1 MTKARSTERSSWGGF
16 AALLLASTAVLMA
29 GPALAQAQAP
39 GAPAPDNAATPLAAQ
54 VNDVVVTATKRAQKL
69 QNVPI
74 AVTALTGQVI
84 TKMGGTDLS
93 DVAGATPGLSLQS
106 DRAGENQTYIRG
118 ISEVAGDVGKV
129 GPAHLGDDLA
139 GQRG

>member
-39 GAPAPDNAATPLAAQ
+39 GAPAPDNAATPPAAQ

-93 DVAGATPGLSLQS
+93 DVAGSRYKAIG
-106 DRAGENQTYIRG
+106 RAKTRPT
-118 ISEVAGDVGKV
+118 SAAFRRS
-129 GPAHLGDDLA
+129 PAA
-139 GQRG
+139 PRRSASTWTRSR